1 MYRTVPVGV
10 LTTSQEDVN
19 VQQSYELGANSYIV
33 KPVEFEKFIPTPWR
47 RGIPGE
53 EVNGTNRRPLCRG

>member
-1 MYRTVPVGV
+1 MYRTVPVVV
-10 LTTSQEDVN
+10 LTTSQEDVI

-33 KPVEFEKFIPTPWR
+33 KPVEFEKFIPAPWR

-53 EVNGTNRRPLCRG
+53 EVNGTNRRPLRRG

>member
-19 VQQSYELGANSYIV
+19 VYELGANSYIV
-33 KPVEFEKFIPTPWR
+33 KPVEFEKFIPAPWR

>member
-1 MYRTVPVGV
+1 VYRTVPVGV

-19 VQQSYELGANSYIV
+19 VYELGANSYIV
-33 KPVEFEKFIPTPWR
+33 KPVEFEKFIPAPWR

>member
-10 LTTSQEDVN
+10 LTTSKEDVN
-19 VQQSYELGANSYIV
+19 VHELGANSYIV
-33 KPVEFEKFIPTPWR
+33 KPVEFEKFIPAPWR

-53 EVNGTNRRPLCRG
+53 EVNGTNRRPLRRG